1 MTSMQ
6 GNIPLKRPQTLS
18 VAIPA
23 SLVSDV
29 PHLREKTMKIGLIGR
44 ALATFRVDEVIV
56 YPDISS
62 QRQLRDIELITTIL
76 AYLET
81 PQYLR
86 KHLFKIRPELRYS
99 GILPPLRTPHH
110 PLRSSEKDLAM
121 GEFRE
126 GVIIS
131 QQKNGVLVDIG
142 VERPALVVG
151 ENISKNTRVTVKII
165 EKGKQLKAQLVKS
178 EDIQE
183 YWGYKVIVSNKPLGR
198 MLKERHFDM
207 VIATSRF
214 GKPFTEVVEEI
225 CQKWKESKTVCI
237 AFGAPTRGLYEI
249 VKHENLNLPDL
260 ADFIVNVIP
269 DQATE
274 TIRTEEALYATL
286 AVLNIMTS

>member
-1 MTSMQ
+1 MQ
-6 GNIPLKRPQTLS
+6 KNIPLKRPQTLS

-56 YPDISS
+56 YPDISL
-62 QRQLRDIELITTIL
+62 QHQLRDIELIITIL

-99 GILPPLRTPHH
+99 GVLPPLRTPHH
-110 PLRSSEKDLAM
+110 PLRNREKDITI

-126 GVIIS
+126 GVTIS

-142 VERPALVVG
+142 VERPAFVVG
-151 ENISKNTRVTVKII
+151 ENISENTRVTVLIV
-165 EKGKQLKAQLVKS
+165 EKGKQLKARLAKP
-178 EDIQE
+178 EDIQK
-183 YWGYKVIVSNKPLGR
+183 YWGYKVTASNKLLGR
-198 MLKERHFDM
+198 MLKERRFDL

-214 GKPFTEVVEEI
+214 GELLMRVADKI
-225 CQKWKESKTVCI
+225 CQKWKESKTICI
-237 AFGAPTRGLYEI
+237 AFGAPTKGLHDI
-249 VKHENLNLPDL
+249 VRQENLNLYDL
-260 ADFIVNVIP
+260 ADFIVNVVP
-269 DQATE
+269 NQATE